1 MTIVPKIVAIWFGQ
15 NLAIPA
21 FIFYQRSPSFRHRV
35 FRATFG
41 IFSPPSERRLAHVL
55 VDAAHHHR

>member
-1 MTIVPKIVAIWFGQ
+1 MTIVLKIMVIWFGL

-21 FIFYQRSPSFRHRV
+21 FIYYQRSPSFRHRL

-55 VDAAHHHR
+55 VDAAHHDR

>member
-1 MTIVPKIVAIWFGQ
+1 MTILLKLLAIWFGL
-15 NLAIPA
+15 NLVIPA
-21 FIFYQRSPSFRHRV
+21 FIYYQRTPSFRHRL

-41 IFSPPSERRLAHVL
+41 LFVLPSERRRAHAL